1 MPFHCLYIP
10 SSPLRLVLISCI
22 SDLQFLQNDVAVFP
36 LKALLWLPPSNFFV
50 ILRLI
55 VVSLQTFSSLRAY
68 YAAEVDR

>member
-1 MPFHCLYIP
+1 MLFLCLCIP
-10 SSPLRLVLISCI
+10 SPSLRPVLISCI